1 MQFSLVAILRI
12 IIPFVANNEMYTSRI
27 ILCIVLF
34 WLRLNFSWESRT
46 FNWNQKKKKRKF
58 EMEKCGNEKKVRQ
71 RRKKKKTLKH
81 TLHHWRWWVKAALE
95 STRIM
100 NVICEWSGN
109 FAVEFS
115 QNANDTFVSTFT
127 TFMKPQLWRWFASI
141 GELLLLSS
149 HMLILSIPGDIKFV
163 FSMRFTTAN
172 SARWRALLL
181 LYRGNVV
188 ERPG

>member
-71 RRKKKKTLKH
+71 RRKKRKNTQTH
-81 TLHHWRWWVKAALE
+81 VASLE
-95 STRIM
+95 MVGESSTREHTNNECNMRMKWKFRRGIFPKCNWYFCFYIHYVHEATTM
-100 NVICEWSGN
+100 TLVWLNRRI
-109 FAVEFS
+109 AP
-115 QNANDTFVSTFT
+115 TFVTHVNPIHTGWYQVCF
-127 TFMKPQLWRWFASI
+127 FHAFHNCQ
-141 GELLLLSS
+141 
-149 HMLILSIPGDIKFV
+149 
-163 FSMRFTTAN
+163 
-172 SARWRALLL
+172 
-181 LYRGNVV
+181 
-188 ERPG
+188 